1 MDKIS
6 ETKIDEIPILKNT
19 PKIEKFVSKGFQHF
33 RDRIL
38 LAMHNLSFSEKFIF
52 IKKIDKALLEIVN
65 RHQGTKAVHTL
76 NYYCKFPSRKKDLTI
91 RDECYLTLRVLLTK
105 LTLDHYNTDRK
116 AEYDAKR
123 RSEMIRVIK

>member
-6 ETKIDEIPILKNT
+6 ETRINEIPVLKNI
-19 PKIEKFVSKGFQHF
+19 PKNKKFISKGFQHF
-33 RDRIL
+33 RDNIL
-38 LAMHNLSFSEKFIF
+38 SALQYLNFSEKFIF

-65 RHQGTKAVHTL
+65 RNQGTKAVHTL

-105 LTLDHYNTDRK
+105 LTLDHYYTDRK

-123 RSEMIRVIK
+123 RAEMIRVIK